1 MNNVMDKYKDYLN
14 SDYSQAYEGDN
25 VGKISNVKKTE
36 NLEKILAS
44 REKIRKRSCETV
56 TFSPPIISFDDVG
69 IIYPNTINIIQG
81 KKGVHKSRLTE
92 VFCAL
97 MLCQDLNKKFLGMKR
112 NAMSSS
118 VVLYVDTER
127 NINDQ
132 FPYAIQKIKTMS
144 GFEKESEPS
153 NLDFISLIDV
163 PRQER
168 FATLKEYID
177 TFRVKFQAYNL
188 LIVFDVVTDCVE
200 DFNNVRESLKFVDM
214 LNETIN
220 NYNVTF
226 LCVIHENPA
235 SGNDKGRG
243 HLGTELNNK
252 ASQVMQIGFEKDNN
266 NNDTDLIR
274 IKFLHSRNTKRLEPI
289 YIQYSEES
297 KGLVLADTS
306 FISEK
311 LALKQSKANIG
322 EVHKW
327 MTENLIEP
335 MSKSEIIEKLKVVF
349 DCEDRTLEKRLTDLI
364 EQGSIERYTV
374 GRNAFYRLLIP
385 F

>member
-1 MNNVMDKYKDYLN
+1 MSNIVDKYKDYLN
-14 SDYSQAYEGDN
+14 PDDLQAFEGDSIN
-25 VGKISNVKKTE
+25 KLSTVTKAG
-36 NLEKILAS
+36 NLEKVFAS

-56 TFSPPIISFDDVG
+56 TFSPPIISCNDVG

-97 MLCQDLNKKFLGMKR
+97 MLCQDLTKKFLGMKR

-132 FPYAIQKIKTMS
+132 FPYAIQKIKILS
-144 GFEKESEPS
+144 GFEKESEPPS
-153 NLDFISLIDV
+153 LDFISLIDV

-188 LIVFDVVTDCVE
+188 LIVFDVVTDCIE

-220 NYNVTF
+220 KYNVTF

-252 ASQVMQIGFEKDNN
+252 ASQVMQIGFEKDSN

-289 YIQYSEES
+289 YIRYSEES

-311 LALKQSKANIG
+311 LALKQSKANVE

-327 MTENLIEP
+327 MIENLIEP
-335 MSKSEIIEKLKVVF
+335 MSKSDLIEKLKVAF
-349 DCEDRTLEKRLTDLI
+349 DCEDRTLEKRLIDLM
-364 EQGSIERYTV
+364 EQGKIERYTV
-374 GRNAFYRLLIP
+374 GRNAFYRLLSP

>member
-1 MNNVMDKYKDYLN
+1 MMDKYKDYLS
-14 SDYSQAYEGDN
+14 SDNFEAYGGDN
-25 VGKISNVKKTE
+25 IGKTPIADKTK
-36 NLEKILAS
+36 NLEKILTS

-56 TFSPPIISFDDVG
+56 TFSPPIITYNDVG
-69 IIYPNTINIIQG
+69 VIYPNTINIIQG

-97 MLCQDLNKKFLGMKR
+97 MLCKDLNKKFLGMKR

-132 FPYAIQKIKTMS
+132 FPYAIQKIKLMS
-144 GFEKESEPS
+144 GLEKESEPP

-163 PRQER
+163 SRQER
-168 FATLKEYID
+168 FGTLKEYID
-177 TFRVKFQAYNL
+177 TFRDKFQAYNL
-188 LIVFDVVTDCVE
+188 FIVFDVVTDCVE
-200 DFNNVRESLKFVDM
+200 DFNNVRESLKFVDL

-220 NYNVTF
+220 KYNVTF

-266 NNDTDLIR
+266 NNETDLIR

-297 KGLVLADTS
+297 KGLILADSS
-306 FISEK
+306 FVAEK
-311 LALKQSKANIG
+311 LALKQSKANNG
-322 EVHKW
+322 EIHKW

-335 MSKSEIIEKLKVVF
+335 MSKSDLIGKLKVTF
-349 DCEDRTLEKRLTDLI
+349 DCEDRTLEKRLAGLVK
-364 EQGSIERYTV
+364 QGSIERYTV
-374 GRNAFYRLLIP
+374 GRIAHYKLLLP

>member
-1 MNNVMDKYKDYLN
+1 MNNIVDKYKDYL
-14 SDYSQAYEGDN
+14 SSEDLEAYEGVVN
-25 VGKISNVKKTE
+25 KTLNVKKSN
-36 NLEKILAS
+36 NLEKILES

-56 TFSPPIISFDDVG
+56 TFSPPTITYQDIGV
-69 IIYPNTINIIQG
+69 IYPNTINVIQG

-97 MLCQDLNKKFLGMKR
+97 MLCPDLSKKFLGMKR

-132 FPYAIQKIKTMS
+132 FPYAIQKIKLMS
-144 GFEKESEPS
+144 GFGKEYEPP

-168 FATLKEYID
+168 FTTLKEYIEK
-177 TFRVKFQAYNL
+177 FREKYQAYNL
-188 LIVFDVVTDCVE
+188 FIVFDVVTDCVE
-200 DFNNVRESLKFVDM
+200 DFNNVRESLKFVDL

-220 NYNVTF
+220 KYNVTF

-252 ASQVMQIGFEKDNN
+252 ASQVMQIGFEKDTN
-266 NNDTDLIR
+266 NNDTDLIK

-289 YIQYSEES
+289 YIQYSDES
-297 KGLVLADTS
+297 KGLILADSS
-306 FISEK
+306 FIAEN
-311 LALKQSKANIG
+311 LALKQSKANIN
-322 EVHKW
+322 EIHKW

-335 MSKSEIIEKLKVVF
+335 MSKSDLIGKLKMVF
-349 DCEDRTLEKRLTDLI
+349 DCEDRTLEKRLADLV
-364 EQGSIERYTV
+364 EQGSIERYTM
-374 GRNAFYRLLIP
+374 GRNAHYKLLLP

>member
-1 MNNVMDKYKDYLN
+1 
-14 SDYSQAYEGDN
+14 
-25 VGKISNVKKTE
+25 
-36 NLEKILAS
+36 
-44 REKIRKRSCETV
+44 
-56 TFSPPIISFDDVG
+56 
-69 IIYPNTINIIQG
+69 
-81 KKGVHKSRLTE
+81 
-92 VFCAL
+92 

-349 DCEDRTLEKRLTDLI
+349 GCEDRTLEKRLTDLI

>member
-1 MNNVMDKYKDYLN
+1 MSNLMDKYKDYLN
-14 SDYSQAYEGDN
+14 SDNSQAYEVDN
-25 VGKISNVKKTE
+25 IGKTSTVKKTK

-56 TFSPPIISFDDVG
+56 TFSSPIISFNDVG
-69 IIYPNTINIIQG
+69 IIYPNTINVIQG

-97 MLCQDLNKKFLGMKR
+97 MLCQDLIKKFLGMKR
-112 NAMSSS
+112 NAMAGS

-127 NINDQ
+127 NIKDQ
-132 FPYAIQKIKTMS
+132 FPYAIQKIKIMS
-144 GFEKESEPS
+144 GFEKESEPP

-168 FATLKEYID
+168 FATLNEYID

-335 MSKSEIIEKLKVVF
+335 MSKSDLIEKLKVVF
-349 DCEDRTLEKRLTDLI
+349 DCEDRTLEKRLTDLT
-364 EQGSIERYTV
+364 ELGSIERYIV

>member
-118 VVLYVDTER
+118 VVLYVYT
-127 NINDQ
+127 
-132 FPYAIQKIKTMS
+132 
-144 GFEKESEPS
+144 EKESEPP

-349 DCEDRTLEKRLTDLI
+349 GCEDRTLEKRLTDLI